1 MSETARKPRRGSALY
16 ERDFARWAE
25 EQGQKLRIR
34 AAGEVDWDNVA
45 EEIESLGRS
54 DRYEIESRMEVLL
67 MHLLKWRFQPEGRSS
82 SWRATINEQRVRIA
96 RRITESP
103 SLKHYPAVILEDAY
117 RIARPGAA
125 DEIGRPLEDLP
136 ETCPFAISDTLDPR
150 FLPE

>member
-1 MSETARKPRRGSALY
+1 MSETARKPHRGSPIY

-25 EQGQKLRIR
+25 EQGQKLRSR
-34 AAGEVDWDNVA
+34 AAGEIDWDNVA

-67 MHLLKWRFQPEGRSS
+67 LHLLKWRFQPEGRSN
-82 SWRATINEQRVRIA
+82 SWLATITEQRVRIA
-96 RRITESP
+96 RRIGESP
-103 SLKHYPAVILEDAY
+103 SLKHYPADILGDAY
-117 RIARPGAA
+117 RIAWPGAA

-136 ETCPFAISDTLDPR
+136 ETCPFAIGDALNPH